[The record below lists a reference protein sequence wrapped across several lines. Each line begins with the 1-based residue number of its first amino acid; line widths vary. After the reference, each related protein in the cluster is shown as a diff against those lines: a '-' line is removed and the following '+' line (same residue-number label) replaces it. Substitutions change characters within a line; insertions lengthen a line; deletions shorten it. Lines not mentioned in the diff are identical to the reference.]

1 MFNNLGFGGCW
12 GHLWWRYDPGGCP
25 HKTELCPQQGDMDTG
40 QKAQGKHEIL
50 LPLYQGL
57 SFQNKCNP

>member
-40 QKAQGKHEIL
+40 QKAQGKH
-50 LPLYQGL
+50 
-57 SFQNKCNP
+57 